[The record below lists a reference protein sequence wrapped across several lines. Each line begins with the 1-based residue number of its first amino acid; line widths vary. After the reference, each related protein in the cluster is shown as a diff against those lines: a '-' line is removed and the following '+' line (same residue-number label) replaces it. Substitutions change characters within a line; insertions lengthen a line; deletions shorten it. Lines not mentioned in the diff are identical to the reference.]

1 MGGAVHRVG
10 DGPPS
15 RRTGAAG
22 VGAERRGPMTTWSRL
37 RERAAAGNEITV
49 GVIGAGYVGRGLVH
63 LLDRLDG
70 FRPAVV
76 VNRTVARGIDAFAFA
91 GHDAADVVT
100 ADKQRDL
107 QDAVDGGR
115 PAVTADYELALALR

>member
-37 RERAAAGNEITV
+37 RERAAAGQDITV

-70 FRPAVV
+70 FRPALV
-76 VNRTVARGIDAFAFA
+76 VNRTVERGMDAYRLA
-91 GHDAADVVT
+91 GRDPSDVVVT
-100 ADKQRDL
+100 DKASSL
-107 QDAVDGGR
+107 QAAIEAGS
-115 PAVTADYELALALR
+115 PAVTADYDV